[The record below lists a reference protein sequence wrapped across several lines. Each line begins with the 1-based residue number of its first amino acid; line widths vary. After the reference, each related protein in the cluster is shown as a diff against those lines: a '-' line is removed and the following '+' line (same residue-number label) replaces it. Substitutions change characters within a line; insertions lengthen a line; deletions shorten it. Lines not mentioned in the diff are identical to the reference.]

1 MHWYIY
7 YSYSRQFV
15 PRKLRFL
22 KKCFFFF
29 FLSFQIE
36 DFKTSITSFLLSSIL
51 LQSSKS
57 SSCTKFHKRQNARK
71 GRYFMADFWKK
82 CKKVKNEVTG
92 TEKRRF
98 WLIYLKTFHESTFL
112 GPVTSILTFF
122 AVFSKMH
129 QTISTLPVISYF
141 MKIFVTQSS
150 ITLAFLQLL
159 KS

>member
-1 MHWYIY
+1 MRTYYIFILLIDLKCVFYFSITYVLMHW

-36 DFKTSITSFLLSSIL
+36 DFKTSITRFLLSSIL

-57 SSCTKFHKRQNARK
+57 SSCTKFHKRQNDRK
-71 GRYFMADFWKK
+71 GRFTMAHFWKI
-82 CKKVKNEVTG
+82 CKKVKNEITG

-98 WLIYLKTFHESTFL
+98 WLIYLKTFHKSTFL
-112 GPVTSILTFF
+112 GPVTSILTFLR
-122 AVFSKMH
+122 FSQKCV
-129 QTISTLPVISYF
+129 SLYRRFP
-141 MKIFVTQSS
+141 
-150 ITLAFLQLL
+150 
-159 KS
+159 